1 MGISLSPSQFKKFL
15 SNLEEGKNKE
25 KELITIQD
33 ELNNKMNN
41 FNPSH
46 MIGGLERLTSVASAM
61 GSVAMMGQSISS
73 MINSWS
79 NADLS
84 FGEKLSTTFM
94 SLSMLIP
101 GTVSAIKGLN
111 TAL

>member
-1 MGISLSPSQFKKFL
+1 MS
-15 SNLEEGKNKE
+15 
-25 KELITIQD
+25 
-33 ELNNKMNN
+33 
-41 FNPSH
+41 
-46 MIGGLERLTSVASAM
+46 
-61 GSVAMMGQSISS
+61 SVAMMVQSISS
-73 MINSWS
+73 TINVWS

>member
-1 MGISLSPSQFKKFL
+1 MGISLSPAQFKKFL
-15 SNLEEGKNKE
+15 ANLDDGKRKE
-25 KELITIQD
+25 KELIAIQD
-33 ELNNKMNN
+33 ELNNKMNS

-46 MIGGLERLTSVASAM
+46 MIGGLERLTSAASAM

-73 MINSWS
+73 MINSWG

-101 GTVSAIKGLN
+101 GTISAIKGLN